1 MMQSAAMRNG
11 ADDPDGASGLYVTAF
26 QVGIMAGSLAGGL
39 LYEHSVTMM
48 LIASAI
54 LMAVALVGIAA
65 NRRMLDVP
73 AAADKLTRFITAQLR
88 GVFLAA
94 KGPWTPAG
102 DGRRRPPYARLCRS
116 RRVEVCICRAGR
128 RPGLSRVSS
137 PL

>member
-73 AAADKLTRFITAQLR
+73 RRGRQAHSIHNRPAQRRVLGGSGAADA
-88 GVFLAA
+88 
-94 KGPWTPAG
+94 
-102 DGRRRPPYARLCRS
+102 RRRRSTAPALCQT
-116 RRVEVCICRAGR
+116 
-128 RPGLSRVSS
+128 VSE
-137 PL
+137 